1 MRRFRIQLVALL
13 TSLVMALSGFAASS
27 VATASEN
34 ENTESLPASSIGSLS
49 LAATKSGGSANATD
63 FGDPTDAYPLTPF
76 YEVAGKYTLS
86 TDGLGTTSSSGTLQ
100 VEKPSAQ
107 ATVKKA
113 FLMASQKSTG
123 ISSPTPRA
131 SLQGTQITYSK
142 EVRGQTL
149 SDVTSIVASVVDI
162 APAGITNLTLSGA
175 NNAEGYGLAVVFYDP
190 SLPYSG
196 SVVLSFGRADMVGST
211 TKFDFSS
218 VLDKQTYMD
227 VTMSLGISFGYQ
239 GDNASNS
246 HSCTSYS
253 GCIQRSNISLTLDNL
268 NTPIYITST
277 AGGADDA
284 VGTLTNGNLLT
295 VGGVGDTVS
304 KPVNSASSTT
314 TTTPID
320 SEIYSLIDVLPNGTQ
335 SFSLTSS
342 NPSFDDVLFFAGFY
356 FKGLIAEGVDTSGNS
371 SLPVITDISPCFGP
385 TAGGTSVTIA
395 GTNLSGATSVAFGGT
410 AGTVTSNSATSIVVT
425 SPAKSAGLTDVSVTT
440 TAGNEIKF
448 DGFQYGNNLVACDG
462 SVAAAIGPTPTV
474 TTTGPV
480 PIIAN
485 GYRADKLGT
494 VYFAPL
500 SSKLS
505 KAAKKKI
512 EASVIA
518 HPAAIYKLTGYV
530 QKSGSSKNDAS
541 LSLARARA
549 VETYLVSLGA
559 GVNFTVVVDAGLVPA
574 KNGTSNKAR
583 RATLYAMTPVVQ

>member
-1 MRRFRIQLVALL
+1 MRRFATLIISVALTMSGLVA
-13 TSLVMALSGFAASS
+13 SSAS
-27 VATASEN
+27 TASGN
-34 ENTESLPASSIGSLS
+34 ETPESLPASSIGSLS

-100 VEKPSAQ
+100 VEKPSSQ
-107 ATVKKA
+107 ATVRKA

-123 ISSPTPRA
+123 TSSPTPRA

-142 EVRGQTL
+142 EVSGQTL
-149 SDVTSIVASVVDI
+149 SDVTSIVASIVDT

-175 NNAEGYGLAVVFYDP
+175 DNAEGYGLAVVFYDP

-211 TKFDFSS
+211 TKFDFST

-253 GCIQRSNISLTLDNL
+253 GCIQRSNISLTLDNS

-304 KPVNSASSTT
+304 KPVNSTSSTT

-356 FKGLIAEGVDTSGNS
+356 FKGLIADGVDTSGNS
-371 SLPVITDISPCFGP
+371 SIPVITDISPCFGP
-385 TAGGTSVTIA
+385 TAGGTSVTIS
-395 GTNLSGATSVAFGGT
+395 GENLSGATSVAFGNT
-410 AGTVTSNSATSIVVT
+410 AGTITSNSATSIVVT
-425 SPAKSAGLTDVSVTT
+425 TPAKSAGLTDVSVATP
-440 TAGNEIKF
+440 AGNEIKF
-448 DGFQYGNNLVACDG
+448 DGFQYGDTLTVCDG
-462 SVAAAIGPTPTV
+462 SVAAASAPA
-474 TTTGPV
+474 TTTVSAPA
-480 PIIAN
+480 PIVAN

-494 VYFAPL
+494 VYFATL
-500 SSKLS
+500 SSELS
-505 KAAKKKI
+505 KTAKKKL
-512 EASVIA
+512 EAAVIA
-518 HPAAIYKLTGYV
+518 NPSAVYKITGYV
-530 QKSGSSKNDAS
+530 QKSKSAKNAKNDAD
-541 LSLARARA
+541 LSLARAKA
-549 VETYLVSLGA
+549 IETYLASLGA
-559 GVNFTVVVDAGLVPA
+559 GVTFTVVVDAAGVPA
-574 KNGTSNKAR
+574 KNGSSDKAR

>member
-1 MRRFRIQLVALL
+1 MRRIAILITTAALTMSGLVA
-13 TSLVMALSGFAASS
+13 SSAS
-27 VATASEN
+27 TASGN
-34 ENTESLPASSIGSLS
+34 ETPESLPASSIGSLS

-86 TDGLGTTSSSGTLQ
+86 TDGLGTVSSSGTLQ

-123 ISSPTPRA
+123 TSSPTPRA
-131 SLQGTQITYSK
+131 SLQGTQITYAK
-142 EVRGQTL
+142 EVSGQTL
-149 SDVTSIVASVVDI
+149 SDVTSIVASVVDT
-162 APAGITNLTLSGA
+162 APAGITDLTLSGA

-211 TKFDFSS
+211 TKFDFST
-218 VLDKQTYMD
+218 VLDKQNYMD

-246 HSCTSYS
+246 NSCTSIS
-253 GCIQRSNISLTLDNL
+253 NCSQRSDISLTLDNS

-284 VGTLTNGNLLT
+284 VGTLTNGNLIT

-304 KPVNSASSTT
+304 KPVDSTSSTT

-356 FKGLIAEGVDTSGNS
+356 FKGLIADGVDTSGNS
-371 SLPVITDISPCFGP
+371 SIPVITDISPCFGP
-385 TAGGTSVTIA
+385 TAGGTSVTISGA
-395 GTNLSGATSVAFGGT
+395 NLSGATSAAFGNTSGT
-410 AGTVTSNSATSIVVT
+410 ITSNTATSIVVT
-425 SPAKSAGLTDVSVTT
+425 SPAKSAGFVDVSVSTS
-440 TAGNEIKF
+440 AGNEIKF
-448 DGFQYGNNLVACDG
+448 DGFQYGDNLTVCDG
-462 SVAAAIGPTPTV
+462 SVAAASEPMTTPLSA
-474 TTTGPV
+474 PA
-480 PIIAN
+480 PIVAN

-500 SSKLS
+500 SSELS
-505 KAAKKKI
+505 KAAKKKL
-512 EASVIA
+512 EAAVIA
-518 HPAAIYKLTGYV
+518 NPSAVYKITGYV
-530 QKSGSSKNDAS
+530 QKSKSAKNAKNDAD
-541 LSLARARA
+541 LSLARAKA
-549 VETYLVSLGA
+549 IETHLASLGA
-559 GVNFTVVVDAGLVPA
+559 GVTFTVVTDAGLVPA
-574 KNGTSNKAR
+574 KNGSSDKAR

>member
-1 MRRFRIQLVALL
+1 MRRFATLIISVALTMSGLVA
-13 TSLVMALSGFAASS
+13 SSAS
-27 VATASEN
+27 TASGN
-34 ENTESLPASSIGSLS
+34 ETPESLPASSIGSLS

-100 VEKPSAQ
+100 VEKPSSQ
-107 ATVKKA
+107 ATVRKA

-123 ISSPTPRA
+123 TSSPTPRA

-142 EVRGQTL
+142 EVSGQTL
-149 SDVTSIVASVVDI
+149 SDVTSIVASIVDT

-211 TKFDFSS
+211 TQFDFST

-253 GCIQRSNISLTLDNL
+253 GCIQRSNISLTLDNSS
-268 NTPIYITST
+268 TPIYITST

-284 VGTLTNGNLLT
+284 VGTPTNGNLLT

-304 KPVNSASSTT
+304 KPVNSTSSTT

-342 NPSFDDVLFFAGFY
+342 NPSFDDVLFFAGFH
-356 FKGLIAEGVDTSGNS
+356 FKGLIADGVDTSGNS
-371 SLPVITDISPCFGP
+371 SIPVITDISPCFGP
-385 TAGGTSVTIA
+385 TAGGTSVTISGA
-395 GTNLSGATSVAFGGT
+395 NLSGATSVAFGNT
-410 AGTVTSNSATSIVVT
+410 AGTITSNSATSIVIT
-425 SPAKSAGLTDVSVTT
+425 TPAKSAGLTDVSVATP
-440 TAGNEIKF
+440 AGNEIKF
-448 DGFQYGNNLVACDG
+448 DGFQYGDTLTVCDG
-462 SVAAAIGPTPTV
+462 SVAAASAPA
-474 TTTGPV
+474 TTTVSAPA
-480 PIIAN
+480 PIVAN

-494 VYFAPL
+494 VYFATL
-500 SSKLS
+500 SSELS
-505 KAAKKKI
+505 KTAKKKL
-512 EASVIA
+512 EAAVIA
-518 HPAAIYKLTGYV
+518 NPSAVYKITGYV
-530 QKSGSSKNDAS
+530 QKSKSAKNAKNDAD
-541 LSLARARA
+541 LSLARAKA
-549 VETYLVSLGA
+549 IETYLASLGA
-559 GVNFTVVVDAGLVPA
+559 GVTFTVVVDAAGVPA
-574 KNGTSNKAR
+574 KNGKSDKAR

>member
-1 MRRFRIQLVALL
+1 MRRFATLIISVALTMSGLVA
-13 TSLVMALSGFAASS
+13 SSAS
-27 VATASEN
+27 TASGN
-34 ENTESLPASSIGSLS
+34 ETPESLPASSIGSLS

-100 VEKPSAQ
+100 VEKPSSQ
-107 ATVKKA
+107 ATVRKA

-123 ISSPTPRA
+123 TSSPTPRA

-142 EVRGQTL
+142 EVSGQTL
-149 SDVTSIVASVVDI
+149 SDVTSIVASVVDT

-211 TKFDFSS
+211 TKFDFST

-253 GCIQRSNISLTLDNL
+253 GCIQRSNISLTLDNS

-284 VGTLTNGNLLT
+284 VGTPTNGNLLT

-304 KPVNSASSTT
+304 KPVNSTSSTT

-356 FKGLIAEGVDTSGNS
+356 FKGLIADGVDTSGNS
-371 SLPVITDISPCFGP
+371 SIPVITNISPCFGP
-385 TAGGTSVTIA
+385 TAGGTSVTITGA
-395 GTNLSGATSVAFGGT
+395 NLSGATSVAFGNT
-410 AGTVTSNSATSIVVT
+410 AGTITSNSATSIVVT
-425 SPAKSAGLTDVSVTT
+425 TPAKSAGLTDVSVATP
-440 TAGNEIKF
+440 AGNEIKF
-448 DGFQYGNNLVACDG
+448 DGFQYGDTLTVCDG
-462 SVAAAIGPTPTV
+462 SVAAASAPA
-474 TTTGPV
+474 TTTVSAPA
-480 PIIAN
+480 PIVAN

-494 VYFAPL
+494 VYFATL
-500 SSKLS
+500 SSELS
-505 KAAKKKI
+505 KTAKKKL
-512 EASVIA
+512 EAAVIA
-518 HPAAIYKLTGYV
+518 NPSAVYKITGYV
-530 QKSGSSKNDAS
+530 QKSKSAKNAKNDAD
-541 LSLARARA
+541 LSLARAKA
-549 VETYLVSLGA
+549 IETYLASLGA
-559 GVNFTVVVDAGLVPA
+559 GVTFTVVVDAAGVPA
-574 KNGTSNKAR
+574 KNGSSDKAR